1 MTRPR
6 RVNNAMRILIVGG
19 GIAGLAMARA
29 LELQGFSPDLIERR
43 AGAPQGGT
51 GLYLPGNAARALQA
65 LGLLDSIAEVAM
77 PITTQRILDNRG
89 KPLSVTRT
97 ADVWSRCGPCLA
109 LPRAALHT
117 TLRDS
122 LRGTDV
128 RFGTSI
134 SGIEQL
140 GARYL
145 ATFSDSTTGEYDLV
159 IGADGIHSQV
169 RQYLFPD
176 VRPSYTGNVC
186 WRFTTKDTV
195 GVEGWTVMLGDRMS
209 LLAIPIGNDQVYVY
223 ADMAVNESD
232 AQRNLTDLPH
242 RALLAAF
249 SAPLS
254 PLITHGPADAQVHVG
269 RIEQVLMEE
278 WVKGNV
284 VLIGD
289 AAHASSP
296 SMAEGAAMAM
306 EDALVLAET
315 LGRAPKISDA
325 LAEYTRRRKPRVD
338 WVQKQCAAR
347 DRMRGLPGWARVPLL
362 KFAGNALYKRSYLPL
377 TEPT

>member
-1 MTRPR
+1 MK
-6 RVNNAMRILIVGG
+6 ILIVGG

-29 LELQGFSPDLIERR
+29 LELQGFSADLIERR
-43 AGAPQGGT
+43 ADVPQEGT
-51 GLYLPGNAARALQA
+51 GLYLPGNAARAAQA
-65 LGLLDSIAEVAM
+65 LGLTGSITRVAM

-97 ADVWSRCGPCLA
+97 ADVWSSCGPCLA
-109 LPRAALHT
+109 LPRAALHNA
-117 TLRDS
+117 LRES
-122 LRGTDV
+122 LRSTDL

-134 SGIEQL
+134 TGIGQ
-140 GARYL
+140 GTKSL
-145 ATFSDSTTGEYDLV
+145 ATFSDGTSCEYDLV

-169 RQYLFPD
+169 RQNLFPN

-186 WRFTTKDTV
+186 WRFITRDIV
-195 GVEGWTVMLGDRMS
+195 GVDGWTVMLGDGMS
-209 LLAIPIGNDQVYVY
+209 LLTIPIGGDQVYVY
-223 ADMAVNESD
+223 ADMAVSELE
-232 AQRNLTDLPH
+232 AQRDLTDLPN

-254 PLITHGPADAQVHVG
+254 PLITRMPAPGEIHASH
-269 RIEQVLMEE
+269 IEQVVMDD
-278 WVKGNV
+278 WVKGHV

-315 LGRAPKISDA
+315 LTASSTISDA
-325 LAEYTRRRKPRVD
+325 LCAYTRRRKPRVD
-338 WVQKQCAAR
+338 WVQQQCVAR
-347 DRMRGLPGWARVPLL
+347 DRLRRLPGWGRTALL
-362 KFAGNALYKRSYLPL
+362 KLAGNRLYKRSYTPL
-377 TEPT
+377 TEPL